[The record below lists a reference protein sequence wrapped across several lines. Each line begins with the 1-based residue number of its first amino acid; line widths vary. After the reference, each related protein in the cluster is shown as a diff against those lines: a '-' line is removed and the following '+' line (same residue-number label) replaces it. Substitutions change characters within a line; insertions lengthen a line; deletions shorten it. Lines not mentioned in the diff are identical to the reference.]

1 MLKKIS
7 LRKALQT
14 KKTLVGDIAKLRVN
28 ITKFN
33 SQRTPNP
40 HVDVN
45 ALVSEYQDKTVK
57 LMNLKTAITNANVG
71 IYGEIIKAE
80 EFKSQIALF
89 ESLDT
94 DEEGLEY
101 RAGEAIK
108 YTKTVAINYTQKMDY
123 VKTLRAE
130 LEEVLDKIDGFNT
143 HTMIEVDL

>member
-14 KKTLVGDIAKLRVN
+14 KKTLVGDIAKLRAN

-40 HVDVN
+40 HVDVH
-45 ALVSEYQDKTVK
+45 ALISEYQDKTTK
-57 LMNLKTAITNANVG
+57 LMNLKTAITKANIG
-71 IYGEIIKAE
+71 IYSEIVMAE

-101 RAGEAIK
+101 RAGEAVK
-108 YTKTVAINYTQKMDY
+108 YTKTVAINYAKKMDY
-123 VKTLRAE
+123 VKTLRTE
-130 LEEVLDKIDGFNT
+130 LEEILDKIDGFNT
-143 HTMIEVDL
+143 NTMIEVYL